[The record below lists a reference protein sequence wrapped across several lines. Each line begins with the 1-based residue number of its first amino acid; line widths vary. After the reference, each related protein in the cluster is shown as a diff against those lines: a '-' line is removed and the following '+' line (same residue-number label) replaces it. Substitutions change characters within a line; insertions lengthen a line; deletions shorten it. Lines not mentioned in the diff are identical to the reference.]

1 MNYSALLQKLLDFN
15 LHSGIKLGLQNVQQL
30 QHLLQNPDRN
40 FPSIHVAGTNG
51 KGSVCIKMARA
62 FEAAGY
68 KTALYTSP
76 HLSCFRERFRINGE
90 MIPEAEVEKLLTLLF
105 GIIEEHQIPA
115 TFFEIT
121 TFLAF
126 LYFAQEKV
134 DIAIIETGLGG
145 RLDATNIIHPVLSII
160 TSISLDHTEILGATA
175 ELIAKEKGGI
185 IEQNVPVIIGP
196 RVPFGIIQSMAS
208 ESMSPLIQVTDSSLT
223 YEEENRAVA
232 RTALNHLAARF
243 SLSQEAIER
252 GLNARQPCRFEILQG
267 PPLTILDVAHNPD
280 GIARLF
286 QSIAHHFPDRP
297 LRLLFGLSKN
307 KDVAGCLKIIG
318 LQAEHFHLV
327 ASTNGRGASNDD
339 LRRELEKHTSGA
351 SEIYTH
357 DSIEEGV
364 RRAMGEALEQDQILV
379 IFGTFFIMGE
389 ARQALGIRE
398 PRDPFDLNERK
409 LTVN

>member
-1 MNYSALLQKLLDFN
+1 MTYSALIQKLLDFN
-15 LHSGIKLGLQNVQQL
+15 LHSGMKLGLQNVQQL
-30 QHLLQNPDRN
+30 QKLLQFPDRN
-40 FPSIHVAGTNG
+40 FSSIHVAGTNG

-62 FEAAGY
+62 FEEAGY

-76 HLSCFRERFRINGE
+76 HLSCFRERFRVNGK
-90 MIPEAEVEKLLTLLF
+90 MIPEAEVVKLLTLLF

-121 TFLAF
+121 TLLAF

-134 DIAIIETGLGG
+134 DMAIIETGLGG
-145 RLDATNIIHPVLSII
+145 RLDATNIILPILSII

-175 ELIAKEKGGI
+175 EIIAKEKGGI
-185 IEQNVPVIIGP
+185 IKDHVPVIIGP
-196 RVPFGIIQSMAS
+196 RVPFGIIQSMAA
-208 ESMSPLIQVTDSSLT
+208 EKMSQCIQVVDSSLT
-223 YEEENRAVA
+223 YEEENRTVA
-232 RTALNHLAARF
+232 RTALNLLAANF

-280 GIARLF
+280 GISHLF
-286 QSIAHHFPDRP
+286 QSIAHQFPGRP

-307 KDVAGCLKIIG
+307 KDVAGCLQIVG
-318 LQAEHFHLV
+318 SQAAHFHLV
-327 ASTNGRGASNDD
+327 ESTNGRGTSVED
-339 LRRELEKHTSGA
+339 LKKELQMHTSGA
-351 SEIYTH
+351 SAIDTH
-357 DSIEEGV
+357 ESIEEG
-364 RRAMGEALEQDQILV
+364 AGLAIGEAQKSDQILV

-389 ARQALGIRE
+389 ARQALGIQE